1 MKTFQC
7 SAMGDSMCFAADSLE
22 DAKEQFT
29 ALCGEVPAGM
39 VNWKELPGLPDG
51 EEYAADL
58 R

>member
-29 ALCGEVPAGM
+29 ALCGEVPEGM
-39 VNWKELPGLPDG
+39 VSWRQLSGLPDG